1 MKAQTV
7 YQKVEMETIPK
18 LTLVIMCY
26 KKIIELLRDA
36 IDYIK
41 RGEYDRKSESL
52 SKAVDIIT
60 ELISALDFEKGK
72 QIAYALNNIYLYCL
86 NTIMEADSGNKA
98 DLLEGLI
105 PILEEIKDAWEQ
117 ISKKGIRK

>member
-1 MKAQTV
+1 MKAQTL
-7 YQKVEMETIPK
+7 YQQIEMETVPK

-26 KKIIELLRDA
+26 KRIIELLQDA

-41 RGEYDRKSESL
+41 KGKYDKKSEAL
-52 SKAVDIIT
+52 SKAISIIT

-86 NTIMEADSGNKA
+86 NTIMEADTKNRA

-117 ISKKGIRK
+117 ISREGVKK

>member
-1 MKAQTV
+1 MKTQAV

-26 KKIIELLRDA
+26 KRIIELLQDA
-36 IDYIK
+36 ITYMK
-41 RGEYDRKSESL
+41 KGEYAKKSEAL
-52 SKAVDIIT
+52 SKAVSIIT
-60 ELISALDFEKGK
+60 ELISALDFERGK

-98 DLLEGLI
+98 DLLERLI
-105 PILEEIKDAWEQ
+105 PIFEEIKDAWEQ
-117 ISKKGIRK
+117 ISKKGTKK